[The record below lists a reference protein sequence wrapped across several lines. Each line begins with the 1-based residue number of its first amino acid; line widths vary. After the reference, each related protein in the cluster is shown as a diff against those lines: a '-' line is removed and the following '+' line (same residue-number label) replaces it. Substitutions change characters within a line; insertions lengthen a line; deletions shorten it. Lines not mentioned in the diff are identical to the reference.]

1 MVTVSAGD
9 KVKLDSL
16 IVQLHV
22 VQKGPGDSQE
32 ESRERRPASR
42 GETRRQ
48 DAEGTG
54 VTSPGVNQP
63 GR

>member
-9 KVKLDSL
+9 TVKLDPL

-22 VQKGPGDSQE
+22 AQKGPGDSLE

-48 DAEGTG
+48 DAEIDAE
-54 VTSPGVNQP
+54 
-63 GR
+63 